1 MGRGAP
7 ARAVTLRAGDAG
19 DLTALGGALG
29 TALGEVAGQHPQLLI
44 GLDGELGTGKTTLAA
59 GALAALGVQ
68 SRVTS
73 PTYGLVHPYT
83 AKLPANGAA
92 IEILHVDLYRLTR
105 PAELDELGLDDGFR
119 LASAAVRRVMLVE
132 WLESA
137 GGRLGIPDLA
147 VRLTHE
153 TVGRRVELQANSVA
167 GERVVRRVGHAGL
180 GPPDL
185 CKNL

>member
-7 ARAVTLRAGDAG
+7 ARAVTLRAANAG
-19 DLTALGGALG
+19 GLTALGRALG
-29 TALGEVAGQHPQLLI
+29 TALGEVAGEHQRLLI

-68 SRVTS
+68 SIVTS

-83 AKLPANGAA
+83 AELPANGATV
-92 IEILHVDLYRLTR
+92 EILHVDLYRLTQ

-119 LASAAVRRVMLVE
+119 LAPAAVRRVMLVE
-132 WLESA
+132 WLENA

-147 VRLTHE
+147 VRLRHE
-153 TVGRRVELQANSVA
+153 TVGRRVELQANSAA
-167 GERVVRRVGHAGL
+167 GERIVRRVGHAGL
-180 GPPDL
+180 GDPDL
-185 CKNL
+185 CQ